1 MSCFFIVPF
10 PGNMGKRY
18 ERYTLFGSICLTLA
32 DAITCFFALRT
43 LSCVAA
49 KLQEL
54 NSMVTVKVAS
64 GELTEE
70 VVGVHSVV
78 VMCGRPGE
86 EVSRWNAFCHERVGS
101 RNEYFCLTV

>member
-1 MSCFFIVPF
+1 M
-10 PGNMGKRY
+10 
-18 ERYTLFGSICLTLA
+18 CLTFA
-32 DAITCFFALRT
+32 DAITYVFALRAP
-43 LSCVAA
+43 SCVAS

-64 GELTEE
+64 GDLTEE
-70 VVGVHSVV
+70 VVGAHSVV

-101 RNEYFCLTV
+101 RHDFFFALQW